1 MLQISPQIGTYFRNC
16 ILIQKWRNRE
26 APLHF
31 KVEFSLQICGLVT
44 ANNEMF
50 NSTLNGI
57 IKYLFKVENHMHYS
71 IPHTKGQ

>member
-1 MLQISPQIGTYFRNC
+1 M
-16 ILIQKWRNRE
+16 
-26 APLHF
+26 
-31 KVEFSLQICGLVT
+31 

-71 IPHTKGQ
+71 IPSTKGQ